1 MIENNPQRRKPF
13 NPWHFTWIAIVISEL
28 FTVTVSTIQ
37 HSIFYPETDLRY
49 MLKVGAIDSLFV
61 PLIVAPIV
69 IYFLRSESALKKI
82 NTQLEIEIAE
92 RKRIEEGLL
101 EARRER
107 EKLIADLQK
116 AFAEIKT
123 LHGIL
128 PTCVVC
134 KKIRDDTGAWK
145 QMEMYIKEH
154 SEAEFSHGYCP
165 ECAKKALEEI
175 DEFTKIK

>member
-1 MIENNPQRRKPF
+1 MTENNPQRGKPF
-13 NPWHFTWIAIVISEL
+13 NPWHFTWIAVVISEL

-37 HSIFYPETDLRY
+37 HSIFYPEADLWY

-82 NTQLEIEIAE
+82 NMQLEIEIAE
-92 RKRIEEGLL
+92 RMRIEEGLL
-101 EARRER
+101 EAKRER

-116 AFAEIKT
+116 ALAEIKT
-123 LHGIL
+123 LRGIL
-128 PTCVVC
+128 PTCLLC
-134 KKIRDDTGAWK
+134 KKIRDDKGSWK

-165 ECAKKALEEI
+165 ECAKKVLEEL
-175 DEFTKIK
+175 DEFTNKK